1 MLKRSRLVEV
11 KDSMG
16 IILYTVLVLGS
27 NTKRQTQ
34 KEQQTPLPVES
45 CPLSLR
51 VLLSNPGLVLSSHQ
65 FPCSNFPRSGIAC
78 EPQCCLKIAF

>member
-1 MLKRSRLVEV
+1 MPQRSRLVEV

-16 IILYTVLVLGS
+16 VTLYTVLVLGI

-34 KEQQTPLPVES
+34 KEQQTPLPAES

-65 FPCSNFPRSGIAC
+65 FLCSSFPRSGIPY
-78 EPQCCLKIAF
+78 EPRCCLKIAF